1 MEISIAILTQ
11 NLIAETETE
20 IKGNNPKFN
29 YRMLTPGSQIWIK
42 CKIPDCSLRKM
53 CSFGVRQYHCS
64 KNYRK
69 HQQNSISYHAEKRL
83 HLGAIIQLRTA
94 WKVSKYWV
102 FSGPY
107 FSVIGRNTKIYEVN
121 VCIQSEYRKK
131 RTRKNSE
138 ICRFLCNVE
147 TKIIYRKMASWTCGI
162 MIEAKPAL
170 HVVTNL
176 LLVSSNCS
184 EQYPE

>member
-1 MEISIAILTQ
+1 METSIAILTQ

-69 HQQNSISYHAEKRL
+69 HQQNSISYHVEKGL
-83 HLGAIIQLRTA
+83 TLEQSFCVKSIKVGSFFWSVFSCIWTEFKGLR
-94 WKVSKYWV
+94 SKYL
-102 FSGPY
+102 Y
-107 FSVIGRNTKIYEVN
+107 SVR
-121 VCIQSEYRKK
+121 IQENMDQ
-131 RTRKNSE
+131 KNL
-138 ICRFLCNVE
+138 RV
-147 TKIIYRKMASWTCGI
+147 
-162 MIEAKPAL
+162 
-170 HVVTNL
+170 
-176 LLVSSNCS
+176 
-184 EQYPE
+184 